1 MLAEFVRLRCC
12 WLSPICQNL
21 ILASVIGTNYAVKE
35 EGVTQPM
42 CPTTQGCPPPPAH
55 RAGRQGDVTW
65 GVTLSNLSHR
75 EGRRQQIAELRM
87 WLRLSPRWHLPQSH
101 CVIHTLLP
109 LLHLPVDS
117 LSLCRVDAA
126 GRYSRVLIFT
136 FLNNLNASAVMLG
149 YHS

>member
-109 LLHLPVDS
+109 LLHLLVDS
-117 LSLCRVDAA
+117 LCLWCVMQLAVTAEFWFSHFW
-126 GRYSRVLIFT
+126 IIWMP
-136 FLNNLNASAVMLG
+136 VMLG
-149 YHS
+149 YHR